1 MSWYSSPF
9 VRICSFLAKEKQ
21 RLRWPSNIS
30 QLLVQCTELRLR
42 PNLEFCRVNDV
53 AYISGPCRCWHFC
66 LCWWLCVNNH
76 LKICDYNKK
85 EQQKMPGVFS
95 FLAFF
100 PQLFA
105 VISFIFRDEHICPT
119 SFSFTSIPVQQ
130 CPSWNFV
137 FVRIVCDTVLRGQ
150 LLYFLTDKSP
160 KTAVEKCTGGIMGT
174 DQVGH
179 QSCELYQHISRGIHG
194 IDAPLKRESPVN
206 SNIGFLLRI
215 SLIVTMSSH

>member
-1 MSWYSSPF
+1 M
-9 VRICSFLAKEKQ
+9 
-21 RLRWPSNIS
+21 
-30 QLLVQCTELRLR
+30 
-42 PNLEFCRVNDV
+42 NDV
-53 AYISGPCRCWHFC
+53 AYISG
-66 LCWWLCVNNH
+66 
-76 LKICDYNKK
+76 
-85 EQQKMPGVFS
+85 QKMPGVFS

-179 QSCELYQHISRGIHG
+179 QSCELYQHISQGIHG

-206 SNIGFLLRI
+206 SNTGYLLRS

>member
-85 EQQKMPGVFS
+85 EQQKNARSV
-95 FLAFF
+95 FF
-100 PQLFA
+100 PGFFSTAFCCDQFHFQGRTYLSHKLFLHIHSGSA
-105 VISFIFRDEHICPT
+105 MSLLEFCVCEDCMWYCVERTIVI
-119 SFSFTSIPVQQ
+119 FSH
-130 CPSWNFV
+130 W
-137 FVRIVCDTVLRGQ
+137 
-150 LLYFLTDKSP
+150 
-160 KTAVEKCTGGIMGT
+160 
-174 DQVGH
+174 
-179 QSCELYQHISRGIHG
+179 
-194 IDAPLKRESPVN
+194 
-206 SNIGFLLRI
+206 
-215 SLIVTMSSH
+215 